1 MNSLPF
7 SRRFGSVCGQWRQG
21 VWIKLFRS
29 HFGQEKPVLHVN
41 SNLFLRLFFFLRKL
55 FMLGFHVGFR
65 FSFYTEPSV

>member
-41 SNLFLRLFFFLRKL
+41 SNLFLRLFFFFKEA
-55 FMLGFHVGFR
+55 FYVGISCRIQIQFLH
-65 FSFYTEPSV
+65 